1 MPAGYWESIAR
12 AIKWAITALSTF
24 SKEALISWQK
34 PKSEK
39 TNKLSLVIEFAM
51 KIWQMRRNCAL
62 TPKQLLKFYIVLVC
76 LSFVVAIGFL
86 LAGVWVIPIFT
97 IIEISAV
104 TIGFLIYCRHALDS
118 ETIQIDG
125 KRLIVKKFIGYKE
138 KVYEFNTQW
147 AKIETPLE
155 DSKTFF
161 ISQSNLRVEI
171 GQFIRQEQQLSLIA
185 AVKRY
190 LG

>member
-1 MPAGYWESIAR
+1 MPGGYWESIVR
-12 AIKWAITALSTF
+12 ATRWDITIWSTF
-24 SKEALISWQK
+24 SKEVPSSWQK
-34 PKSEK
+34 PKSEEVS
-39 TNKLSLVIEFAM
+39 NSFSVIGMGM

-62 TPKQLLKFYIVLVC
+62 TPKQLLQFYIALVC
-76 LSFVVAIGFL
+76 LSFVVAVGFL

-97 IIEISAV
+97 IVEISAV
-104 TIGFLIYCRHALDS
+104 TVGFLIYCRHALDS
-118 ETIQIDG
+118 ETIEIDG

-147 AKIETPLE
+147 AKIETPL
-155 DSKTFF
+155 DDAKTFF

-171 GQFIRQEQQLSLIA
+171 GQFIRQEQQLPLIA
-185 AVKRY
+185 AVRRY